1 MIVGALRID
10 LVVYESRSLKDKRQ
24 VVKALKDRLA
34 QRFNVS
40 VAEVDA
46 LDSRQRVVLGL
57 AAVGND
63 TAFVHSCLD
72 KIVDFVRRQPRASLI
87 DYQREIYY

>member
-10 LVVYESRSLKDKRQ
+10 LAVYESRSLKEKRQ
-24 VVKALKDRLA
+24 VIKALKDRLA

-46 LDSRQRVVLGL
+46 LDSRQRAVLGL
-57 AAVGND
+57 AAVGTD
-63 TAFVHSCLD
+63 TAFVHRCLD
-72 KIVDFVRRQPRASLI
+72 KIVDFVRTQTRASLI
-87 DYQREIYY
+87 DYRREIYH